1 MRKRMYIKESVIKN
15 RLQNY
20 LYNSGNIENNF
31 IKILSELGVNED
43 KYVLRNYNT
52 EDSSFDCKCP
62 NNAYKIRLGSEYA
75 NGWNYSTIEITH
87 NDLSINYFY
96 YLNSDLVPSLK
107 IRDFSKEINGK
118 TWRVMS
124 NDDLGVKSYFYY
136 VVHND
141 ALYLI
146 ELNGVDKFK
155 DNMLDFINT
164 LSFK

>member
-1 MRKRMYIKESVIKN
+1 M
-15 RLQNY
+15 
-20 LYNSGNIENNF
+20 
-31 IKILSELGVNED
+31 KILVINGPNINFLG
-43 KYVLRNYNT
+43 
-52 EDSSFDCKCP
+52 
-62 NNAYKIRLGSEYA
+62 IRE
-75 NGWNYSTIEITH
+75 
-87 NDLSINYFY
+87 
-96 YLNSDLVPSLK
+96 
-107 IRDFSKEINGK
+107 KEIYGT

>member
-1 MRKRMYIKESVIKN
+1 MKKKVLSIIALVALLATSLIVLAGCAADNKDSFSNGGKKESFYELKYDEPKGYASVIDFGGEDNKTKN
-15 RLQNY
+15 Y
-20 LYNSGNIENNF
+20 IFGEA
-31 IKILSELGVNED
+31 D
-43 KYVLRNYNT
+43 
-52 EDSSFDCKCP
+52 
-62 NNAYKIRLGSEYA
+62 GS
-75 NGWNYSTIEITH
+75 I
-87 NDLSINYFY
+87 SINYKKGKGYAEVEESFY
-96 YLNSDLVPSLK
+96 DEHTE
-107 IRDFSKEINGK
+107 KEINGT

>member
-1 MRKRMYIKESVIKN
+1 MKKKFLSIIALVALLATSLIVLAGCAADNKELSSNGGKKESF
-15 RLQNY
+15 Y
-20 LYNSGNIENNF
+20 
-31 IKILSELGVNED
+31 EL
-43 KYVLRNYNT
+43 KYD
-52 EDSSFDCKCP
+52 EPK
-62 NNAYKIRLGSEYA
+62 GYA
-75 NGWNYSTIEITH
+75 NVMDFGGEDNKTKNYIFGEADGSI
-87 NDLSINYFY
+87 SINYKKGKGYAEVEESFY
-96 YLNSDLVPSLK
+96 DEHTE
-107 IRDFSKEINGK
+107 KEINGT

>member
-1 MRKRMYIKESVIKN
+1 MKKKIFLISLIVLMLIAGLFILTGCAGDNGELSNDSKKTESFYELKYDEPKGYASVLDFGGEDNKTKNYIFGEA
-15 RLQNY
+15 
-20 LYNSGNIENNF
+20 
-31 IKILSELGVNED
+31 D
-43 KYVLRNYNT
+43 
-52 EDSSFDCKCP
+52 
-62 NNAYKIRLGSEYA
+62 GS
-75 NGWNYSTIEITH
+75 I
-87 NDLSINYFY
+87 SINYKKGKGYAEVEESFY
-96 YLNSDLVPSLK
+96 DEHTE
-107 IRDFSKEINGK
+107 KEINGT

>member
-1 MRKRMYIKESVIKN
+1 MKKKIFLISLIVLMLIAGLFILTGCAGDNGELSNDSKKTESFYELKYDEPKGYASVLDFGGEDNKTKNYIFGEA
-15 RLQNY
+15 
-20 LYNSGNIENNF
+20 
-31 IKILSELGVNED
+31 D
-43 KYVLRNYNT
+43 
-52 EDSSFDCKCP
+52 
-62 NNAYKIRLGSEYA
+62 GS
-75 NGWNYSTIEITH
+75 I
-87 NDLSINYFY
+87 SINYKKGKGYLEVEESFY
-96 YLNSDLVPSLK
+96 DEHTE
-107 IRDFSKEINGK
+107 KEINGT

>member
-1 MRKRMYIKESVIKN
+1 MKKKVLSIIAMVALLATSLIVLAGCATDNKESSSNGGKKESF
-15 RLQNY
+15 Y
-20 LYNSGNIENNF
+20 
-31 IKILSELGVNED
+31 EL
-43 KYVLRNYNT
+43 KYD
-52 EDSSFDCKCP
+52 EPK
-62 NNAYKIRLGSEYA
+62 GYA
-75 NGWNYSTIEITH
+75 NVMDFGGEDNKTKNYIFGEADGSI
-87 NDLSINYFY
+87 SINYKKGKGYAEVEESFY
-96 YLNSDLVPSLK
+96 DEHTE
-107 IRDFSKEINGK
+107 KEINGT

>member
-1 MRKRMYIKESVIKN
+1 MEPAFYRGDIVAIQKADLLGIQEFNPKDVQVGDIVVYNAKWFNQPVIH
-15 RLQNY
+15 R
-20 LYNSGNIENNF
+20 I
-31 IKILSELGVNED
+31 ID
-43 KYVLRNYNT
+43 
-52 EDSSFDCKCP
+52 
-62 NNAYKIRLGSEYA
+62 
-75 NGWNYSTIEITH
+75 
-87 NDLSINYFY
+87 
-96 YLNSDLVPSLK
+96 
-107 IRDFSKEINGK
+107 SKEINGT

>member
-1 MRKRMYIKESVIKN
+1 MKKKIFLISLIVLMLIAGLFILTGCTGDNGELSNDSKKTESFYELKYDEPKGYASVLDFGGEDNKTKNYIFGEA
-15 RLQNY
+15 
-20 LYNSGNIENNF
+20 
-31 IKILSELGVNED
+31 D
-43 KYVLRNYNT
+43 
-52 EDSSFDCKCP
+52 
-62 NNAYKIRLGSEYA
+62 GS
-75 NGWNYSTIEITH
+75 I
-87 NDLSINYFY
+87 SINYKKGKGYSEVEESFY
-96 YLNSDLVPSLK
+96 DEHTE
-107 IRDFSKEINGK
+107 KEINGT